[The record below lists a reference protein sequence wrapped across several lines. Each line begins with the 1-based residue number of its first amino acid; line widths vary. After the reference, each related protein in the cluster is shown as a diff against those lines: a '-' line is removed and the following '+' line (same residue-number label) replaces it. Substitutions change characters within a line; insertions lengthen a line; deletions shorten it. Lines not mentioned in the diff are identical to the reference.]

1 MAVNLFVSEKESTA
15 FKVANDLVH
24 IRSEEHL
31 QFIDLTELV
40 RERVR
45 RSGVSHG
52 LVNIQARHTT
62 TAIVVNENEPYLIE
76 DIEDLLERWAPRDA
90 PYRHNDLEAR
100 SLSESP
106 GERENG
112 HSHAR
117 AVFLGTSESMN
128 IVDGNLQLGQWQ
140 RIFLVEL
147 DGIRDRSVSILV
159 MGVKH
164 ESQDD
169 LACPY

>member
-1 MAVNLFVSEKESTA
+1 MAVNLFVSEKESPT
-15 FKVANDLVH
+15 FKVASDLVH
-24 IRSEEHL
+24 LRSEEHL
-31 QFIDLTELV
+31 QFVDLTELV

-45 RSGVSHG
+45 RSGVWYG

-62 TAIVVNENEPYLIE
+62 TAIVVNENEPYLLE

-90 PYRHNDLEAR
+90 PYRHNDLAAR

-117 AVFLGTSESMN
+117 AVFLGASESMN
-128 IVDGNLQLGQWQ
+128 IVDGNIQLGPWQ

-147 DGIRDRSVSILV
+147 DGVRERSVSIVV

-164 ESQDD
+164 ESEDD
-169 LACPY
+169 SACSY